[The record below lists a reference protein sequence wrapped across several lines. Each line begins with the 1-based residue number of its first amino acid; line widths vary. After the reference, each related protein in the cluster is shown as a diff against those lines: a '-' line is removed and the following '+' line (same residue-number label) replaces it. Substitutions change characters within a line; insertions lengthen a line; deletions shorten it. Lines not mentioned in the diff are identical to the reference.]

1 MQTEAVPCRSLKRKE
16 LRELLK
22 EYSFLERDSQ
32 FPEWKNFSDL
42 LQNLPETFRVYLLGK
57 AVDPKNEQDIPL
69 IGLSVGTQDPRA
81 PSLGL
86 FAGVHGL
93 ERIGS
98 RVALSYLKTLC
109 EQSLWDKSLN
119 RNLEQIRILFF
130 PLINPIGIRLK
141 TRSNGFGVDLMRN
154 SPIQAESKPQALL
167 GGQKFSSRLP
177 WFQGYGHLET
187 ETLAVKTFFEQEMK
201 QSSVSVTIDIHSG
214 FGQQDQIWFPWAKSK
229 TPYPHLS
236 ETFALVSLF
245 EKANPHHFY
254 KFEPQSKNYTTHG
267 DLWDYLYHE
276 KQESLRDSVYLP
288 LTLEL
293 GSWLWVRKNPIQAF
307 SALGPF
313 NPLKPHREK
322 RILRRHYTLFE
333 FLMKSILSHEIWS
346 QLSEPQKKSLEDL
359 ALQRWY
365 S

>member
-1 MQTEAVPCRSLKRKE
+1 MKRKD

-22 EYSFLERDSQ
+22 EYSFLERDSN
-32 FPEWKNFSDL
+32 FPEWKTFSDL
-42 LQNLPETFRVYLLGK
+42 LQNLPESFRVHLLGK

-69 IGLSVGTQDPRA
+69 IGLSVGTQDSKA

-98 RVALSYLKTLC
+98 RVTLSYLTTLS
-109 EQSLWDKSLN
+109 EQILWDKSLN
-119 RNLEQIRILFF
+119 RNLEDIRIVFF
-130 PLINPIGIRLK
+130 PLINPVGIRRR

-154 SPIQAESKPQALL
+154 SPVQAESQPQFFL
-167 GGQKFSSRLP
+167 GGQNLSPRLP
-177 WFQGYGHLET
+177 WFRGFEHLET
-187 ETLAVKTFFEQEMK
+187 ETLAVKNFFEQEMK
-201 QSSVSVTIDIHSG
+201 GSSVCVSIDIHSG
-214 FGQQDQIWFPWAKSK
+214 FGLQDQVWFPWAKSK

-236 ETFALVSLF
+236 ETFALVNLF

-267 DLWDYLYHE
+267 DLWDYLYQE
-276 KQESLRDSVYLP
+276 KQQSFRDFVYLP

-293 GSWLWVRKNPIQAF
+293 GSWLWIRKNPIQAF

-333 FLMKSILSHEIWS
+333 FLIKSILSHEVWS
-346 QLSEPQKKSLEDL
+346 ELSEPQRKSFQEL
-359 ALQRWY
+359 ALRRWY
-365 S
+365 L

>member
-1 MQTEAVPCRSLKRKE
+1 MDSEQKLSQYLERKD

-22 EYSFLERDSQ
+22 EYSFLERDPH
-32 FPEWKNFSDL
+32 FPEWKTFSSL
-42 LQNLPETFRVYLLGK
+42 LQNMPETFRVFHLGK
-57 AVDPKNEQDIPL
+57 AIDPKNEQEIPL
-69 IGLSVGTQDPRA
+69 LGLSVGTQAPQA

-86 FAGVHGL
+86 FSGVHGL

-98 RVALSYLKTLC
+98 RVTLSYLKTVC
-109 EQSLWDKSLN
+109 EQILWDKSLN
-119 RNLEQIRILFF
+119 RNLEQIRLVFF
-130 PLINPIGIRLK
+130 PLINPVGIRRR

-154 SPIQAESKPQALL
+154 SPVQAESRTQALL
-167 GGQKFSSRLP
+167 GGQKLSPHLP
-177 WFQGYGHLET
+177 WFRGFGQLET
-187 ETLAVKTFFEQEMK
+187 ETKAVKCFFEQEMK
-201 QSSVSVTIDIHSG
+201 PSSVAVSVDIHSG
-214 FGQQDQIWFPWAKSK
+214 FGMQDQIWFPWAKSK
-229 TPYPHLS
+229 DPYPHLP
-236 ETFALVSLF
+236 ETFALLDLF

-267 DLWDYLYHE
+267 DLWDYLYNE
-276 KQESLRDSVYLP
+276 KQERSMTSVYLP

-293 GSWLWVRKNPIQAF
+293 GSWLWIRKNPIQAF

-333 FLMKSILSHEIWS
+333 FLAKSILSHEIWS
-346 QLSEPQKKSLEDL
+346 ELSDPQRTSLRDL